1 MSDGRVSD
9 DEIVYRRI
17 PPVLPFFEEPDRVTS
32 QNFKLDRR
40 RNEIGLSVY
49 RSSVV
54 TPTQVLQ
61 RPDAVPDSRIVAAR
75 VGDIRNLQSGD
86 GKPLDLDVVIVDDA
100 NNPGHSEIRGVLKE
114 SAAKALQ
121 RLFKLI

>member
-1 MSDGRVSD
+1 MSDGRVTD

-49 RSSVV
+49 RSSAV
-54 TPTQVLQ
+54 TAAQVLQ
-61 RPDAVPDSRIVAAR
+61 KPDAVPDSRIVAAR
-75 VGDIRNLQSGD
+75 VADIRNLHSGD
-86 GKPLDLDVVIVDDA
+86 GKPLDLDVVIVDDE
-100 NNPGHSEIRGVLKE
+100 NNPGHAEIRGILKE

-121 RLFKLI
+121 RLFKLL